1 MTIFTYLIRII
12 ISLAFV
18 YSTTLNIISI
28 YIHTSDQWNEE
39 NKTEVYLG
47 NIVLAIIWLGS
58 AYLLW
63 VIK

>member
-18 YSTTLNIISI
+18 YSTTFNIISI
-28 YIHTSDQWNEE
+28 YIHTSDQWNGE